1 MYIVYVCIYIY
12 IQCIYIYI
20 YIQYSVCIYICGQR
34 PLWGPTFSYVQRY
47 ILLPYIYIHSVYIYI
62 LYIYICV
69 YIIYVYII
77 YHVFLRAF
85 PKVANFFEVRR
96 HVLKQPA
103 QPGSTQSFLGV
114 SEASML
120 VKLYIYI

>member
-1 MYIVYVCIYIY
+1 MV
-12 IQCIYIYI
+12 
-20 YIQYSVCIYICGQR
+20 S
-34 PLWGPTFSYVQRY
+34 GPSGGLHFHMFRGIFYFH
-47 ILLPYIYIHSVYIYI
+47 IIIYIHSVYIYI
-62 LYIYICV
+62 V
-69 YIIYVYII
+69 YIYVYII

-96 HVLKQPA
+96 NVLKQPA